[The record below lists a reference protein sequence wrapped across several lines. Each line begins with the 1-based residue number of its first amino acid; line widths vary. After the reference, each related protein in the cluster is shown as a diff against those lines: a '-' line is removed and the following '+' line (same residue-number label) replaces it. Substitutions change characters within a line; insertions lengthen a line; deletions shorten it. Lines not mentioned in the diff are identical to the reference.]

1 MWYCYTCSFPTLS
14 LSAPTVLQ
22 SSSYTCSSQ
31 CAWIP
36 ASSQH
41 IIVIRSRSPS
51 CCLLR
56 DHDLQHALSQTAAA
70 SFAGSRPQLT
80 VHRHTGQEPRRSSH
94 GSMQGV
100 WNTCPHA
107 CAAVTSPRKGSR
119 HTGQSPAG
127 PEELVSAPHTAGDD
141 SVLATAGPGR
151 AVATQ
156 LDSRP
161 GTRSRSPMRARKRRR
176 VPEMTRRRAT

>member
-1 MWYCYTCSFPTLS
+1 VPLNPYRDVVSARGS
-14 LSAPTVLQ
+14 LHHVSI
-22 SSSYTCSSQ
+22 SSSSDPAAQAAVSSVITTSTVSRRRR
-31 CAWIP
+31 APPP
-36 ASSQH
+36 A
-41 IIVIRSRSPS
+41 
-51 CCLLR
+51 
-56 DHDLQHALSQTAAA
+56 AAVPA

-94 GSMQGV
+94 GSMQGA

-107 CAAVTSPRKGSR
+107 YAAVTSPRKGSR

-127 PEELVSAPHTAGDD
+127 PEELVSAPRTAGDD
-141 SVLATAGPGR
+141 SVLATAGAGR
-151 AVATQ
+151 AVATR

-176 VPEMTRRRAT
+176 VSEMVRRRAT